1 MTFVLRYSKNEFE
14 GTQILISIILS
25 CHAHL
30 TIWPVLIELIS
41 KPVNIGKSHLLRKMY
56 GLKSSIERHYIYKE
70 RGVKLCT

>member
-30 TIWPVLIELIS
+30 TIWPVLIALIS
-41 KPVNIGKSHLLRKMY
+41 KPKLILGNR
-56 GLKSSIERHYIYKE
+56 IYYEK
-70 RGVKLCT
+70 CMA